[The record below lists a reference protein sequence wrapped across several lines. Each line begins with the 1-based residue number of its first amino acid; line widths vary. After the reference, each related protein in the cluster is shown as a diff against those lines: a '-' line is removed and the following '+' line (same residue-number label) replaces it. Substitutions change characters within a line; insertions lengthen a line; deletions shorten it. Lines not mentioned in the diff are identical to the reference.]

1 MSGDRDTT
9 NRWES
14 DFLFDV
20 FDRTI
25 VSLLQSEPRN
35 LRHVAAV
42 LKQETDA
49 VLRLRAIQCGRSPD
63 EVEGQG
69 ACEEFR
75 ELAS

>member
-1 MSGDRDTT
+1 MSSDRATT
-9 NRWES
+9 NHWES

-42 LKQETDA
+42 LREETDA

-63 EVEGQG
+63 EVESQG
-69 ACEEFR
+69 AGEKCR